1 MHPGIVRTPHLEELF
16 AEMAAETGTT
26 AEDIEAEFVNQI
38 PAGALLVPAQVG
50 RMIAFLADAK
60 DAAITG
66 QSLTVDGGY
75 SRGVFL

>member
-1 MHPGIVRTPHLEELF
+1 VNN
-16 AEMAAETGTT
+16 AVAA
-26 AEDIEAEFVNQI
+26 
-38 PAGALLVPAQVG
+38 
-50 RMIAFLADAK
+50 AK